1 MDSTFITGVA
11 ATVAA
16 VLIFCGSVWL
26 VLTMVLGARLAY
38 FVSASVT
45 LGFLLIMGV
54 VWSINPLGPL
64 GEAPSFSGTTIG
76 PEGEVTEFGY
86 PEGDWFVPSEDDD
99 AQTTQKAELEGAAV
113 DFLEQSIENGAE
125 GVEFEEASDA
135 VVNSDA
141 SRLIEVDGTTYGA
154 TVLDPTEA
162 LAETD
167 DAPESVT
174 VVMQYDPG
182 NQLGVARKI
191 AGGTF
196 ILLLIHL
203 FFLGRAERTV
213 KARPGAE
220 VV

>member
-1 MDSTFITGVA
+1 MDSTFITGVG

-16 VLIFCGSVWL
+16 ILIFCGSVWL

-64 GEAPSFSGTTIG
+64 GESPSFTGTSIG
-76 PEGEVTEFGY
+76 PDASEFGY
-86 PEGDWFVPSEDDD
+86 PEGDWFVPSEDDA
-99 AQTTQKAELEGAAV
+99 AQMTQKAELEGAAV
-113 DFLEQSIENGAE
+113 DYLEISIENGAE

-135 VVNSDA
+135 VVNTDE
-141 SRLIEVDGTTYGA
+141 SRLIEVDGTTYGGA
-154 TVLDPTEA
+154 VLEPTEA
-162 LAETD
+162 EAESD
-167 DAPESVT
+167 DPPTPVT
-174 VVMQYDPG
+174 VIMEYDPG
-182 NQLGVARKI
+182 NQLGPARMI
-191 AGGTF
+191 TGGTF
-196 ILLLIHL
+196 LLLLIHL